1 MSFSYNVH
9 VSSKINILDVNK
21 EHFAVT
27 PIVQKTV
34 KIVFL
39 NKFRQFTYYVERV
52 APYILRMC
60 CGSGGV
66 C

>member
-34 KIVFL
+34 RIEFT
-39 NKFRQFTYYVERV
+39 KFHQFTYYVERV